1 MIWGKTLQ
9 YDLDKKIYLSEKK
22 QGFYNLIENL
32 IKTIDNI
39 NKLNIK
45 TKVEFYIFMEKQ
57 GWLIKET
64 QTGKA
69 FYNQEHNRYLYDNT
83 IYKILEN
90 KAYCLKYIEQ
100 NLM

>member
-45 TKVEFYIFMEKQ
+45 TKIE
-57 GWLIKET
+57 L
-64 QTGKA
+64 
-69 FYNQEHNRYLYDNT
+69 YLW
-83 IYKILEN
+83 KN
-90 KAYCLKYIEQ
+90 KVG
-100 NLM
+100 